1 MTRGMARE
9 LLLAEE
15 KVRWWVSLLYAKLI
29 SVATRRLGVE
39 TGSLRPDASLLGQKS
54 QLNRFKQGD
63 I

>member
-15 KVRWWVSLLYAKLI
+15 KVRWWVSLLCAKLI